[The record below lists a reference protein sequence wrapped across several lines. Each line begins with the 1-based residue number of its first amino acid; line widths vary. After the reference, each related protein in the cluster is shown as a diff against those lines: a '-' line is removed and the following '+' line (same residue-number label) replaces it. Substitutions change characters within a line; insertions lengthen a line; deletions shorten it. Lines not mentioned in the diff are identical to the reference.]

1 MKKKELEKLIIK
13 IINDEELKDLKGYE
27 WDSLAHL
34 SILMELDKIY
44 PDKITSIDG
53 IAEMNNYV
61 KLEKAMISK
70 KLLIND

>member
-44 PDKITSIDG
+44 PDKITIEVILSGYSLSSSLNI
-53 IAEMNNYV
+53 ER
-61 KLEKAMISK
+61 
-70 KLLIND
+70 